1 MIITGNIIK
10 TTRSSTYIA
19 TNDLDRDFRA
29 IGPVVDLGNGDLDMT
44 EIDALNLQAQEAAAR
59 VAAAMAKGASMD
71 EAVRAERE
79 RAAAAA
85 EEAVLEGAVVLGGVA
100 DAYYRPVLAGPD
112 QLGIADVRIIDG
124 RIVVRSS
131 TQAGIGLNHGVWLTK
146 PASAGWPSAR
156 EVVRA
161 IGLAA

>member
-1 MIITGNIIK
+1 MIITGSIIK

-44 EIDALNLQAQEAAAR
+44 ETDALNLQAQEAAAR

-85 EEAVLEGAVVLGGVA
+85 EEAVLEGPVVLGGVA

-112 QLGIADVRIIDG
+112 QLGIADVQMIDG

-146 PASAGWPSAR
+146 PASVGWPSAR